1 MEAVTYYQHPARV
14 FTTQV
19 SLPSGTTNFEI
30 AADPGVELPGQNC
43 EFCRNVRVYH
53 WHAQNIQAAGIV
65 LFPIKSQHPGGPHLS
80 LMICIPMTIRWL
92 HLKEHDLYSDLSLL
106 PSLVDRQLI
115 PSSSSSSLFSASALN
130 KPSSSSSSSAT
141 SSSRRFSLFVSLLPG
156 GKKIR
161 G

>member
-80 LMICIPMTIRWL
+80 LMICYI
-92 HLKEHDLYSDLSLL
+92 YSNDNSLVTFERARSLL
-106 PSLVDRQLI
+106 RSLT
-115 PSSSSSSLFSASALN
+115 P
-130 KPSSSSSSSAT
+130 
-141 SSSRRFSLFVSLLPG
+141 FVTC
-156 GKKIR
+156 
-161 G
+161 